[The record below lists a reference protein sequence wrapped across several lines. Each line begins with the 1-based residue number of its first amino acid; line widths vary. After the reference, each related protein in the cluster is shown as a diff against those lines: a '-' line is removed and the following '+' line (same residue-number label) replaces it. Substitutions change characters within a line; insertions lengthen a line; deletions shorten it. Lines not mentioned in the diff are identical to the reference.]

1 MIAMTKTEMDQD
13 LETLRRF
20 LAGTSL
26 IVERCTQAST
36 EKTVLWVF
44 TPDGRQ
50 VAEITKAADDSEQ
63 GWILSQIEQGLRKNS
78 CAQTNLAFAADTI
91 RPQIKKKVDE
101 LSTI

>member
-36 EKTVLWVF
+36 DKTVLWVF

-50 VAEITKAADDSEQ
+50 IAEITKAADDSEY
-63 GWILSQIEQGLRKNS
+63 GWIVSQIEQGLRKNS
-78 CAQTNLAFAADTI
+78 CARTNLAYAADTI
-91 RPQIKKKVDE
+91 RQQTRRNADE
-101 LSTI
+101 LSTT